1 MDEAEC
7 IVLGAGV
14 VGLAVARALALR
26 GHEPIILDAGP
37 IIGSGT
43 SSRNSEVVHAGIYY
57 PKDSLKAHACVE
69 GKNRLYELC
78 EERGV
83 PYRRC
88 GKLIVATDDAQKA
101 GLADLKRKASD
112 NGVDDLVEMAGA
124 DAMALEPE
132 LTCVAAL
139 LSPSSGIVDSHAFML
154 ALQGEAETHGA
165 MTLLNTQV
173 KSARVDDD
181 SVVVTL
187 IEGEQIKTRLLV
199 NALGLNACQFA
210 HDMGEPFHATAPTP
224 YFAKGNYFALNAKA
238 PFSRLV
244 YPMPE
249 PGGLGVHITIDL
261 NGRTRFGPDVE
272 WIDAINYDVDPKRA
286 DAFYDRVRTYWQGLP
301 DSALVPDYAGIRPKI
316 TGPGEAAADFRIDGP
331 GAHGVPGVVHM
342 FGIES
347 PGLTAS
353 MALADHVADM
363 ISDRARPAG
372 AL

>member
-1 MDEAEC
+1 MEQVEC

-26 GHEPIILDAGP
+26 GHDPIIIDAGP
-37 IIGSGT
+37 IIGTET

-57 PKDSLKAHACVE
+57 PKGSLKARACVE
-69 GKNRLYELC
+69 GKHRLYQLC
-78 EERGV
+78 EDRGV

-88 GKLIVATDDAQKA
+88 GKLIVATNEAQRT
-101 GLADLKRKASD
+101 GLADLKHKAAE
-112 NGVDDLVEMAGA
+112 NGVDDLVELSRD
-124 DAMALEPE
+124 DALAMEPE

-139 LSPSSGIVDSHAFML
+139 HSPSSGIVDSHGFML
-154 ALQGEAETHGA
+154 ALHGEAETHGA
-165 MTLLNTQV
+165 MTFLNTRV
-173 KSARVDDD
+173 TGARLDD
-181 SVVVTL
+181 
-187 IEGEQIKTRLLV
+187 EGVILKLSDGERIKTRLLV

-210 HDMGEPFHATAPTP
+210 HDLGEPFTATAPKP

-261 NGRTRFGPDVE
+261 NGRARFGPDVE
-272 WIDAINYDVDPKRA
+272 WIDRLDYDVDPKRA
-286 DAFYDRVRTYWQGLP
+286 DVFYDRVRAYWPGLP
-301 DSALVPDYAGIRPKI
+301 DDVLVPDYAGIRPKI
-316 TGPGEAAADFRIDGP
+316 TAPGEAAADFRIDGP
-331 GAHGVPGVVHM
+331 DVHGVPGVVHM

-353 MALADHVADM
+353 MALADIVADQL
-363 ISDRARPAG
+363 SDRQRPEG
-372 AL
+372 SL

>member
-1 MDEAEC
+1 MDKVEC

-57 PKDSLKAHACVE
+57 PADSVKARACVE
-69 GKNRLYELC
+69 GKARLYQLC

-88 GKLIVATDDAQKA
+88 GKLIVATNADQEA
-101 GLADLKRKASD
+101 GLGELKRKATA
-112 NGVDDLVEMAGA
+112 NGVDDLVELSRAEA
-124 DAMALEPE
+124 IAMEPQ
-132 LTCVAAL
+132 LTCTVAL
-139 LSPSSGIVDSHAFML
+139 LSPSSGIVDSHGFML

-165 MTLLNTQV
+165 MTLLNTSV
-173 KSARVDDD
+173 ESARADDD
-181 SVVVTL
+181 GVVLTL
-187 IEGEQIKTRLLV
+187 VGGEQIRTSMLV

-210 HDMGEPFHATAPTP
+210 RDMGPPFSMTAPTP

-249 PGGLGVHITIDL
+249 TGGLGVHITIDL
-261 NGRTRFGPDVE
+261 NGRARFGPDVE
-272 WIDAINYDVDPKRA
+272 WIDTLNYDVDAKRA
-286 DAFYDRVRTYWQGLP
+286 DVFYDRVWAYWPGLP
-301 DSALVPDYAGIRPKI
+301 DGALVPDCSGIRPKI
-316 TGPGEAAADFRIDGP
+316 TAPGEAAADFRIDGP
-331 GAHGVPGVVHM
+331 EVHGVPGVVHM

-353 MALADHVADM
+353 MTLADMVADR
-363 ISDRARPAG
+363 ISDRPRPAG
-372 AL
+372 SI

>member
-1 MDEAEC
+1 MDKVEC

-57 PKDSLKAHACVE
+57 PAGSLKARACVQ
-69 GKNRLYELC
+69 GKARLYQLC

-88 GKLIVATDDAQKA
+88 GKLIVATSFDQEVGLSELKCKA
-101 GLADLKRKASD
+101 AA
-112 NGVDDLVEMAGA
+112 NGVDDLVELSRAEA
-124 DAMALEPE
+124 IAMEKQ
-132 LTCVAAL
+132 LTCAAAL
-139 LSPSSGIVDSHAFML
+139 LSPSSGIVDSHGFML
-154 ALQGEAETHGA
+154 ALQGEAEAHGA
-165 MTLLNTQV
+165 MTLLNTSV
-173 KSARVDDD
+173 KSARADEDG
-181 SVVVTL
+181 VVLTL
-187 IEGEQIKTRLLV
+187 SGGEQIRTRLLV

-210 HDMGEPFHATAPTP
+210 HDMGAPFSATAPTP
-224 YFAKGNYFALNAKA
+224 YFVKGNFFALNAKT

-261 NGRTRFGPDVE
+261 NGRAGFGPDVE
-272 WIDAINYDVDPKRA
+272 WIDKLDYDVDPARA
-286 DAFYDRVRTYWQGLP
+286 DVFYDRIRAYWPGLP
-301 DSALVPDYAGIRPKI
+301 DGALVPDYSGIRPKI
-316 TGPGEAAADFRIDGP
+316 SAPGEAAADFRIDVP
-331 GAHGVPGVVHM
+331 RVHGVPGIVHM

-353 MALADHVADM
+353 MALADVVADQ
-363 ISDRARPAG
+363 ISDRPRPAG
-372 AL
+372 SI